1 MKRKSV
7 VFLTAVLIFLAGCV
21 ASGIPSE
28 SEYVQTGIPSESE
41 YVQTGISKYITEEN
55 GKYTLTLPES
65 QATIKLRDNEDN
77 FVDYISD
84 ALVEA
89 AEQKILQDTVKYSD
103 SPCFYLK
110 TGDDGELYLAAE
122 VIYYLDEPD
131 ENVGCYDH
139 EHLFFSER
147 ISNRTGK

>member
-21 ASGIPSE
+21 AS
-28 SEYVQTGIPSESE
+28 GIPSESE

>member
-28 SEYVQTGIPSESE
+28 SEYVQTGI
-41 YVQTGISKYITEEN
+41 SKYITEEN
-55 GKYTLTLPES
+55 GKYTLTLPKS

-77 FVDYISD
+77 FVNYISD

-89 AEQKILQDTVKYSD
+89 AEQKILQDAAKYSD
-103 SPCFYLK
+103 FPHFYLE
-110 TGDDGELYLAAE
+110 TREDGELYLAAE
-122 VIYYLDEPD
+122 IIYYLDEPD

>member
-7 VFLTAVLIFLAGCV
+7 VFLTLIGVLISLAGCI
-21 ASGIPSE
+21 ASDVPFKSGYE
-28 SEYVQTGIPSESE
+28 QTG
-41 YVQTGISKYITEEN
+41 TSKYITEEN
-55 GKYTLTLPES
+55 GEYTLTLPES
-65 QATIKLRDNEDN
+65 KKTLKLSDTEDN
-77 FVDYISD
+77 FVNYISD
-84 ALVEA
+84 TLVEA
-89 AEQKILQDTVKYSD
+89 AEQKILQDAAKYSD

>member
-28 SEYVQTGIPSESE
+28 SEYVQTGI
-41 YVQTGISKYITEEN
+41 SKYITEEN
-55 GKYTLTLPES
+55 GEYTLTLPES

-89 AEQKILQDTVKYSD
+89 AEQKILQDAAKYSD
-103 SPCFYLK
+103 SPRFYLE

-122 VIYYLDEPD
+122 IIYYLDEPD

-147 ISNRTGK
+147 ISNRKGQ

>member
-7 VFLTAVLIFLAGCV
+7 VFLTAVLIFLTGCV
-21 ASGIPSE
+21 AS
-28 SEYVQTGIPSESE
+28 GIPSESE

-55 GKYTLTLPES
+55 GKYTHTLPES

-89 AEQKILQDTVKYSD
+89 AEQKILQDAGKYSD

-139 EHLFFSER
+139 EHLYFSER

>member
-1 MKRKSV
+1 MLIDCENSIPFFIGTLNEVPV
-7 VFLTAVLIFLAGCV
+7 VESSDV
-21 ASGIPSE
+21 SSE
-28 SEYVQTGIPSESE
+28 SEQN
-41 YVQTGISKYITEEN
+41 GISKYITEEN

-89 AEQKILQDTVKYSD
+89 AEQKILQDAAKYSD
-103 SPCFYLK
+103 FPCFYLK

>member
-28 SEYVQTGIPSESE
+28 SEYVQTGI
-41 YVQTGISKYITEEN
+41 SKYITEEN
-55 GKYTLTLPES
+55 GKYTLTLPKS

-89 AEQKILQDTVKYSD
+89 AEQKILQDAAKYSD

>member
-28 SEYVQTGIPSESE
+28 SEYVQTGI
-41 YVQTGISKYITEEN
+41 SKYITEEN
-55 GKYTLTLPES
+55 GEYTLTLPIS

-89 AEQKILQDTVKYSD
+89 AEQKILQDAAKYSD

>member
-28 SEYVQTGIPSESE
+28 SEYVQTGI
-41 YVQTGISKYITEEN
+41 SKYITEEN
-55 GKYTLTLPES
+55 GEYTLTLPES

-77 FVDYISD
+77 FVNYISD
-84 ALVEA
+84 MLVEA